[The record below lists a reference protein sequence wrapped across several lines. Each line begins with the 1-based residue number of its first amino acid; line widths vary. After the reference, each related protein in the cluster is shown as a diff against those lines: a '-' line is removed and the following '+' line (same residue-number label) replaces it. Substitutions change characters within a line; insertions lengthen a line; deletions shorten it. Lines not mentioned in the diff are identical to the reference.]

1 MRKVTM
7 IGNDLSEKVLNFPP
21 AFDHLSFSELERLP
35 TRVVNVSQ
43 GCFTE
48 ATYTNLDEAAIKCN
62 GFVGYMGPFADKID
76 GKLCIRF
83 ESSEACRRLSE

>member
-7 IGNDLSEKVLNFPP
+7 IGNDLSEKALNFPP
-21 AFDHLSFSELERLP
+21 AFDHLSFDELERLP
-35 TRVVNVSQ
+35 TKVVDVVHGS
-43 GCFTE
+43 F
-48 ATYTNLDEAAIKCN
+48 AVVTYDNLDAAAIKCN

>member
-21 AFDHLSFSELERLP
+21 AFDHLSFDELERLP
-35 TRVVNVSQ
+35 TKVVFIDHGVLCGAQ
-43 GCFTE
+43 
-48 ATYTNLDEAAIKCN
+48 YDNLDEAAIKHN
-62 GFVGYMGPFADKID
+62 GFVGYSGPFADKID

-83 ESSEACRRLSE
+83 ESHEACRRLSE